1 MYVFILQSQKVQNN
15 CHQRSKNKHHSNR
28 FIVPSVKFTLI
39 YCYPSLNMNP
49 VSEKTISWSGIVSSQ
64 YNLTAQME
72 PVQDK
77 LSFTF
82 NRSS

>member
-1 MYVFILQSQKVQNN
+1 
-15 CHQRSKNKHHSNR
+15 
-28 FIVPSVKFTLI
+28 VKCALI
-39 YCYPSLNMNP
+39 YCYPSLNMNQ
-49 VSEKTISWSGIVSSQ
+49 VSEKTISWLVIVSSQ
-64 YNLTAQME
+64 YNLTAQIE